1 MAPTTPPP
9 IHSVRRGSG
18 RPLVLL
24 HGLGGSWRSWDLV
37 APALL
42 QHREVITPDLPGF
55 GDSPPLGEEVSIA
68 DLADAVTAFLEREG
82 LERADLVGTSVGARL
97 VLELARRGVGGDVV
111 ALDPG
116 GFWSRAELAWF
127 SATLRPSV
135 AALKVLRPLLP
146 ALAANAA
153 TRTALIAQFSVRP
166 WALPAD
172 VVARELVGNAT
183 APSEDAVLHALITG
197 PRQRGAS
204 STPGRVTIGWGRQDR
219 ICLPPQARR
228 ATTLFPTARLHW
240 FERCGHFPQWDA
252 PEETVEL
259 VLGATG

>member
-1 MAPTTPPP
+1 MPPDLHTPL
-9 IHSVRRGSG
+9 HTVRRGSG

-37 APALL
+37 APALAE
-42 QHREVITPDLPGF
+42 HREVITPDLPGF
-55 GDSPPLGEEVSIA
+55 GQSPPLGEEVSVA
-68 DLADAVTAFLEREG
+68 DLADALTAFLAEEG
-82 LERADLVGTSVGARL
+82 LSGADLVGTSVGARL

-116 GFWSRAELAWF
+116 GFWSRRELAWF
-127 SATLRPSV
+127 SATLRPSI
-135 AALKVLRPLLP
+135 AALRLLRPVLP
-146 ALAANAA
+146 ALVGNRA

-172 VVARELVGNAT
+172 LVLRELEGNAT
-183 APSEDAVLHALITG
+183 APSEDAVLRSLITG
-197 PRQRGAS
+197 PRQRGAAT
-204 STPGRVTIGWGRQDR
+204 TPGRVTIGWGRQDR
-219 ICLPPQARR
+219 ICLPRQAAR
-228 ATTLFPTARLHW
+228 ATALFPTARLHW

-252 PEETVEL
+252 PAETVEL